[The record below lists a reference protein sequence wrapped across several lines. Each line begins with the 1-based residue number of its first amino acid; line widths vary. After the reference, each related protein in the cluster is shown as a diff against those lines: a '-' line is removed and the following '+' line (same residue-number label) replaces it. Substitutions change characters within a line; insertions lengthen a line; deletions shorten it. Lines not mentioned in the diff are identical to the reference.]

1 MPDLALLLDHDHE
14 GFVAMASVSFL
25 AFALGFTHFMCSPAA
40 EGGRL
45 KGVTMA
51 ATGHM
56 HGVTKMNHKLVDGPG
71 LKQAD
76 WDKYAVSMTI
86 TLGMAAGAVLGA
98 AALHANPIGADT
110 NDFTLAPVAVTLFFA
125 LRAHDSCV
133 PPPGGWPEHSSSV
146 DAAANG
152 GGNLAM
158 LKEPLRGAAAA

>member
-1 MPDLALLLDHDHE
+1 MALPPEATRVDTFAALDPPGDVTAAECVQKLCGFLDVLYLDWLL
-14 GFVAMASVSFL
+14 VKSVERPFL
-25 AFALGFTHFMCSPAA
+25 AFARGF
-40 EGGRL
+40 
-45 KGVTMA
+45 VT
-51 ATGHM
+51 
-56 HGVTKMNHKLVDGPG
+56 LVDGPG
-71 LKQAD
+71 LKPAD